1 MRKNLL
7 FGLFATMVLLLTT
20 ACQKENDLLGNGE
33 ATISFEISTPQMA
46 TRAFSDGTTATVLKY
61 AVYHKDGEGYELLRK
76 VGTAELDG
84 KKARVDVQLATGKTY
99 SVLFWA
105 QAPGAPFVLDYDNLT
120 MAVTYGKCNDENY
133 DAFYWFNEV
142 EVNGAATVGVTLT
155 RPFAQLNIGT
165 NDLKLDDVSADM
177 TSVSVQGVYNTLNL
191 VTGKVVGNVDDAIT
205 VNFALNDRPNKGLT
219 DSNDE
224 NWETFP
230 VAGYDYLAMNYLLV
244 ADQKVVDVEFSYGD
258 NSGVQTRTFTN
269 IPVKANHRTNIYGA
283 LLTNN
288 IGFDVEIDKDFDE
301 PDENLYYVSVDG
313 VHYTDFAEAV
323 AIALAQNKPIDFIT
337 DVKIDADN
345 TITVPEGQTLTL
357 NLNGQTLYGE
367 TDDADKN
374 DDNKITSADNE
385 VMFDVRGTMN
395 VNGGTVGIKHVG
407 ESYKDFG
414 WNACGEVFYVGFNGE
429 LNVENATIENY
440 GGVPMAYA
448 IDMVNASVTRAAEAG
463 IYVNVDN
470 STIKS
475 SYIPVRVFNNGAGM
489 NNVTI
494 ENTTLEGTSRAFWVH
509 IYTQAD
515 DATFFKNGKDTN
527 GNGYKD
533 ETLNINIYNPTC
545 HNTFIADNPERI
557 IEYGFT
563 NEINLREDGSQIIV
577 DAEGNVVEGIGMDM
591 DGNYAVSAAAGL
603 KYLSTLVAADDN
615 NFEGKTVKL
624 TADID
629 LFQGYMSD
637 GDPVSTEPIGST
649 GEYDDR
655 GRLVCKPFKGTFDGQ
670 GHTIKNIYQNGY
682 LWKYWFGQYGSIGL
696 FSELESATVK
706 NLIIENFEAFVE
718 GGDIA
723 FITGSATGDC
733 VFENIEIK
741 NSRIATFN
749 NGIGGIIGW
758 SGAGTYTFKNIKLD
772 AQTTIGGFQQSF
784 DASVGGIVGQAEP
797 GATYNFE
804 NIEISC
810 CLNVF
815 NDVTASWQYY
825 LYRMCGMIIGRCEET
840 TTINGANYPDLSKY
854 NMTFNNV
861 VVNYGDWMNYHY
873 CQGPY
878 GTKGTGARVEPGFMY
893 DGLDINATDH
903 NDKCTEHMQLIPFDQ
918 LIGGDQKGVR
928 GLREVNGV
936 TVKYPASYRREVS
949 SAAAL
954 TEALGKGV
962 SVILDTDIDF
972 GSTQLAITGE
982 NQVVDL
988 GGHTLTT
995 ANNWGGIS
1003 LKNGA
1008 TIKNGTI
1015 THAGTTAAIKAFN
1028 GSSVENVTINA
1039 TCSTA
1044 DKTVT
1049 GIAVQQG
1056 ANVESIKNVTING
1069 VSQGI
1074 EVGYQAT
1081 VGLIENAVVN
1091 ESNNGT
1097 AKGIGLVINGGKVG
1111 KAKNC
1116 TFKGETYGVTLHLK
1130 GVFAAGLDLEKC
1142 KVEGT
1147 TASIYAYDEKGISN
1161 TSGSLVLTYDA
1172 ATILTGPFVWDFE
1185 DECKSVVTL
1194 NKPE

>member
-46 TRAFSDGTTATVLKY
+46 TRAFSDGTTAKKLQY
-61 AVYHKDGEGYELLRK
+61 AVYDENGAFIGRLSPNADEFKPVEITDFN
-76 VGTAELDG
+76 G
-84 KKARVDVQLATGKTY
+84 KRTINIQLAAGKTY
-99 SVLFWA
+99 YVLFWA
-105 QAPGAPFVLDYDNLT
+105 SALNSPYSVDYKTKTLSVDYANT
-120 MAVTYGKCNDENY
+120 VCNSDAN
-133 DAFYWFNEV
+133 DAFYCYKKV
-142 EVNGAATVGVTLT
+142 TVDATKSEPVTLK

-165 NDLKLDDVSADM
+165 NDLSVKNEVDV
-177 TSVSVQGVYNTLNL
+177 TKTGVKVKGIYNTFNL
-191 VTGKVVGNVDDAIT
+191 AENVLGGDINT
-205 VNFALNDRPNKGLT
+205 EYTFALAARPEG
-219 DSNDE
+219 
-224 NWETFP
+224 ETFK
-230 VAGYDYLAMNYLLV
+230 VDGYEYLAMAYVLVGNDKNYV
-244 ADQKVVDVEFSYGD
+244 TDVKLCYGA
-258 NSGVQTRTFTN
+258 SAETAKTREFTN
-269 IPVKANHRTNIYGA
+269 IPVRGNHRTNLYGA

-288 IGFDVEIDKDFDE
+288 IGFDVEIEEDFDE

-545 HNTFIADNPERI
+545 HNTFIADNAERI

-603 KYLSTLVAADDN
+603 EYLSTLVAADDN

-706 NLIIENFEAFVE
+706 NLIIENFEARVE

-815 NDVTASWQYY
+815 NDVTASYQYY

-878 GTKGTGARVEPGFMY
+878 GTKGTGARVEPGFLY

-903 NDKCTEHMQLIPFDQ
+903 NGTCTEHMQLIPFDQ
-918 LIGGDQKGVR
+918 LIGGDQYGVR

-936 TVKYPASYRREVS
+936 TVNYPASYRREVS

-962 SVILDTDIDF
+962 SVVLSEDIDL
-972 GSTQLAITGE
+972 GSTVLTLDKGQTL
-982 NQVVDL
+982 DL
-988 GGHTLTT
+988 GGKTLTQSG
-995 ANNWGGIS
+995 NNRGVILKNGAS
-1003 LKNGA
+1003 LKNGV
-1008 TIKNGTI
+1008 INHSGI
-1015 THAGTTAAIKAFN
+1015 VAAVRAWNIE
-1028 GSSVENVTINA
+1028 SIENVTINLE
-1039 TCSTA
+1039 TPTSG
-1044 DKTVT
+1044 TVT
-1049 GIAVQQG
+1049 GIAVQQYSEVG
-1056 ANVESIKNVTING
+1056 SIKDVTIMGAG
-1069 VSQGI
+1069 VTQAI
-1074 EVGYQAT
+1074 EVPYQAT
-1081 VGLIENAVVN
+1081 VNLIENVN
-1091 ESNNGT
+1091 VDNSTATNGK
-1097 AKGIGLVINGGKVG
+1097 ALVINGGKVG
-1111 KAKNC
+1111 KAKDC
-1116 TFKGETYGVTLHLK
+1116 TFKGATYGVTMHLK
-1130 GVFAAGLDLEKC
+1130 GVFAVGLELENC